1 MPPPLKSIVPNP
13 LYTQASIKPY
23 KNLSKG
29 KKLEGKERP
38 NFAYREIGSIYA
50 RREDI
55 KELRPPVKV
64 I

>member
-1 MPPPLKSIVPNP
+1 MPPPLKRIIPNP
-13 LYTQASIKPY
+13 LYTQTLIKPY
-23 KNLSKG
+23 KNLNKE
-29 KKLEGKERP
+29 KKLEGKERS